1 MFGNI
6 LSCKVACDAVG
17 KSRGYG
23 FVHYET
29 DEAANQA
36 IERVN
41 GMQIGEQTVQVSR
54 FLKRNERDRPVVQRL
69 SWMACG

>member
-1 MFGNI
+1 M
-6 LSCKVACDAVG
+6 G